1 MHPEGK
7 QGIQGA
13 GIALLDNGA
22 IAELITDHLAHLRC
36 SSFGSLDMLY
46 SAALSSISC
55 KRSGWSSR
63 YELNSCISV
72 LWYVP
77 MNAAE
82 PGTCPSSS
90 IVIFLSCS
98 SFQYQ

>member
-13 GIALLDNGA
+13 GITLLDNGA
-22 IAELITDHLAHLRC
+22 IAELIMDHLAHLRC
-36 SSFGSLDMLY
+36 PPLGSLNVLY
-46 SAALSSISC
+46 LAALSSISC
-55 KRSGWSSR
+55 KLSGWSSR
-63 YELNSCISV
+63 YELNSCVSV

-90 IVIFLSCS
+90 IVIFLSHS
-98 SFQYQ
+98 SFRYR